1 MLGVMFCS
9 WIRIMI
15 YESHHMW
22 GTVVCSVTISSVFFG
37 YLTQENSSR
46 LYKCL
51 CNCFGG
57 CQIVCMLLILCALM
71 DVLCTSVRYWLS
83 IEQTSCDIVMKL
95 RDYLSLQDGYALGW
109 MQSYWL
115 HPVYLR
121 KGNCHS
127 EPLKVITKLFALLP
141 ESVCRFL
148 YISILFFSVALVD
161 NSWCRYFVD
170 FLHSF
175 RLVLE
180 WEIVRCRLV
189 KSIR

>member
-22 GTVVCSVTISSVFFG
+22 GAVVCSVMVIKSAFFG
-37 YLTQENSSR
+37 YLTQESSSR
-46 LYKCL
+46 LYVCL

-57 CQIVCMLLILCALM
+57 YQIVCMLLLLCAVM
-71 DVLCTSVRYWLS
+71 DVLCTWVRYWSS
-83 IEQTSCDIVMKL
+83 IEQTSCDILMKL

-109 MQSYWL
+109 MPALLTTPSIL
-115 HPVYLR
+115 K
-121 KGNCHS
+121 KGKLS
-127 EPLKVITKLFALLP
+127 DTKPFALLP

-148 YISILFFSVALVD
+148 YIIILFFSLALVD
-161 NSWCRYFVD
+161 ISWCRYFVD
-170 FLHSF
+170 FLQSF

-189 KSIR
+189 KLIR